1 MSFGNVRFDVTVDN
15 SVTSGRSFGV
25 AALLAVVAGAMVF
38 GYGLL
43 LGPVSV
49 LGGAHVAAI
58 GLSLVLSGVFATEW
72 AGDRFGLS
80 AADRRRLSLAFG
92 VLAAVLLVAFVVLNW
107 ATFEVEELESGS

>member
-1 MSFGNVRFDVTVDN
+1 M
-15 SVTSGRSFGV
+15 
-25 AALLAVVAGAMVF
+25 F

-43 LGPVSV
+43 LVPTSV

-58 GLSLVLSGVFATEW
+58 GLSLSLAGLFATEW

-92 VLAAVLLVAFVVLNW
+92 LLAAVLLVAFVVINV
-107 ATFEVEELESGS
+107 ASFESAETEGRF